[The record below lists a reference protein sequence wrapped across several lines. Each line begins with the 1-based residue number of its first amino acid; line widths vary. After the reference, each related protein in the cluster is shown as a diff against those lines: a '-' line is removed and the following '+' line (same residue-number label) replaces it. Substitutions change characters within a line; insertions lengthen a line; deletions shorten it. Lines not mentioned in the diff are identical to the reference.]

1 MRAGKEKPSRSLPHQ
16 KVAFVVFDYIANA
29 YLLQKFLR
37 EKWLVEPECL
47 VPKLRTP
54 FFPPRKQLF
63 LDEER
68 LLLWTVSTWHPS
80 TWPTAPAEQALSGR
94 AGTHAEL
101 FPSSE
106 PPKKIPGSFC
116 FLSPRFSNSEVQ
128 SQKIDQRPKHCS
140 HLTDG
145 KHFCVFIYLA
155 VFLLLV
161 VQKKKISIV

>member
-37 EKWLVEPECL
+37 EKWLVEPQCL

-94 AGTHAEL
+94 AGTHEEL

-128 SQKIDQRPKHCS
+128 SQKILS
-140 HLTDG
+140 HKQDNFFKKNKG
-145 KHFCVFIYLA
+145 HFCL
-155 VFLLLV
+155 
-161 VQKKKISIV
+161 